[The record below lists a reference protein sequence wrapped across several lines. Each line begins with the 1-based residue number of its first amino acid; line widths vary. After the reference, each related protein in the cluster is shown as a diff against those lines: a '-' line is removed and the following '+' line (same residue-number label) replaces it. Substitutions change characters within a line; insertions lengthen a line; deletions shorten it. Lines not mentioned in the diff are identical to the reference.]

1 MGKFIKIPNSDIQ
14 HSLENV
20 RRQYLVGNLTLPQTL
35 SYIKTKY
42 LEIGIT
48 SYSSYMEEMPHR
60 HNVATE
66 YQYVLSGWTK
76 YLDVDTMEEY
86 EFKQGDFY
94 AIEPGTAYTQKSK
107 AGTQILF
114 IKVPSINDK
123 EPIEITENVRRW
135 LDRGLRTIRKDY
147 FHDEHMPKVNSMRPA
162 AAVVIMNL
170 NNILMLRRQD
180 NLKWTLPGGTMELEE
195 SLTDCA
201 IREVKEETG
210 LNIKIHD
217 IIGTYTDPEIR
228 IEYSDGEVR
237 HEFTIVYFATT
248 EDNSVYLD
256 DESSSYKWITL
267 DKIMDL
273 DMAHS
278 QKRRMNDVINFIKTG
293 KKNIR

>member
-1 MGKFIKIPNSDIQ
+1 
-14 HSLENV
+14 
-20 RRQYLVGNLTLPQTL
+20 
-35 SYIKTKY
+35 
-42 LEIGIT
+42 
-48 SYSSYMEEMPHR
+48 
-60 HNVATE
+60 
-66 YQYVLSGWTK
+66 
-76 YLDVDTMEEY
+76 
-86 EFKQGDFY
+86 
-94 AIEPGTAYTQKSK
+94 
-107 AGTQILF
+107 
-114 IKVPSINDK
+114 
-123 EPIEITENVRRW
+123 
-135 LDRGLRTIRKDY
+135 
-147 FHDEHMPKVNSMRPA
+147 
-162 AAVVIMNL
+162 
-170 NNILMLRRQD
+170 
-180 NLKWTLPGGTMELEE
+180 MELEE